1 MTINS
6 EAKSSNIYTTE
17 WVQQN
22 CVTHSLFRIP
32 VFLLSLV
39 HMSISSSAYFAA
51 FKIEFIFNSFP
62 LLVGFKFEFK
72 IHDMTR
78 KQSPLLGTGR
88 HVELTITL
96 VLMCNRLFPVPGR
109 LGQHVLDNRTGGMTP
124 FIFTNTIWFQ
134 IPFFQKKKGIY
145 GVRRRSD
152 RADERQKIVGT
163 SLSFIFFC
171 PGQINPNHS
180 LEPLC
185 VTKFR
190 PSSGLTAKAI
200 WKTDNKI
207 RCHL

>member
-134 IPFFQKKKGIY
+134 IPFFQKKKRNIRSKKAKRSS
-145 GVRRRSD
+145 RRAPKNSGNLPQLYFFLSWSD
-152 RADERQKIVGT
+152 KPKPQSRT
-163 SLSFIFFC
+163 SLCDEVS
-171 PGQINPNHS
+171 
-180 LEPLC
+180 
-185 VTKFR
+185 TKFR
-190 PSSGLTAKAI
+190 THCKG
-200 WKTDNKI
+200 
-207 RCHL
+207 HLKNW